1 MLVSLT
7 LTILGAVL
15 LVGAG
20 FAHDL
25 TSGLMALGGVLVL
38 AGLLAPERKGKL

>member
-1 MLVSLT
+1 MLVSLILT
-7 LTILGAVL
+7 LAGALL

-25 TSGLMALGGVLVL
+25 LTGLMASGVVLVL
-38 AGLLAPERKGKL
+38 AGLLAPERKGKP